1 MFANIY
7 SEIIILAALLYART
21 CKYEYKYL
29 IEWFEQFDFNKC
41 FNYLV
46 SYRFGGKYL
55 SQI

>member
-7 SEIIILAALLYART
+7 SEIIIILAALLCART

-41 FNYLV
+41 FN

-55 SQI
+55 SKI